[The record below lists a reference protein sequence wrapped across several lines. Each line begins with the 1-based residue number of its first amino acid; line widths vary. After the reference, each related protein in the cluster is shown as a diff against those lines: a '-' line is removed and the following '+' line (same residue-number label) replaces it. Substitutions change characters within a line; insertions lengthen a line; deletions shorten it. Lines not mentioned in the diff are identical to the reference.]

1 MAKTYKVLMLIEN
14 CSMPFDNRVW
24 AEATALRD
32 YGFQVSVISPRGS
45 EMDRESYSCVEDIH
59 IYRYTLPTFANKYAA
74 YILEYTI
81 AISMTFLLSF
91 KVLFRHGFDVL
102 HAANPPDIFFLI
114 GLFYRVFG
122 KKFVFD
128 QHDLSP
134 EVFQAKYH
142 GGMKLLHRLL
152 LFIEWCSYQVA
163 EVVITANASKKQFA
177 IERGHCHPDK
187 VFVVRNGPKLDR
199 IKLVT
204 PEPELKRGRSYLL
217 SYVGEMEVQD
227 GIEYALYALHDLV
240 HKRGRQDLSLVLMG
254 DGGHAPILRAL
265 AHELQLDEYVKFTGW
280 TKVENIVRYLTVTD
294 VGLTPDPKNGLNE
307 YSTMVKTLEYMAM
320 GKPVVAFDL
329 AEARFSSQDAA
340 LYATPNVVEDFAS
353 KIETLLDN
361 EELRLK
367 MGAIG
372 RKRIEEALNWDCD
385 KMYLLLAYKKLFPM
399 GFKSLVSDGD
409 NGAEQI

>member
-14 CSMPFDNRVW
+14 ASMPFDNRVW

-32 YGFQVSVISPRGS
+32 RGFQVSVISPRGS
-45 EMDRESYSCVEDIH
+45 EMDRESYSCIEDIH

-91 KVLFRHGFDVL
+91 KVLFQHGFDVL

-152 LFIEWCSYQVA
+152 LFIERCSYQTA
-163 EVVITANASKKQFA
+163 EVVITTNAS
-177 IERGHCHPDK
+177 
-187 VFVVRNGPKLDR
+187 
-199 IKLVT
+199 
-204 PEPELKRGRSYLL
+204 
-217 SYVGEMEVQD
+217 
-227 GIEYALYALHDLV
+227 
-240 HKRGRQDLSLVLMG
+240 
-254 DGGHAPILRAL
+254 
-265 AHELQLDEYVKFTGW
+265 
-280 TKVENIVRYLTVTD
+280 
-294 VGLTPDPKNGLNE
+294 
-307 YSTMVKTLEYMAM
+307 
-320 GKPVVAFDL
+320 
-329 AEARFSSQDAA
+329 
-340 LYATPNVVEDFAS
+340 
-353 KIETLLDN
+353 
-361 EELRLK
+361 
-367 MGAIG
+367 G
-372 RKRIEEALNWDCD
+372 RKHIEEALNWDCD